1 MTGGL
6 TGAMLREHRWSYAGL
21 ALVLVAASTVVG
33 SSFILFEAARTTD
46 IDVSGLGANEAAK
59 LIGLAA
65 NGRFISGFMALLGSF
80 VAVLLVSQTMS
91 FVVDG
96 RRQELALLRLAGA
109 SPWQTT
115 GMVLK
120 ESMLLGIVCSI
131 MGALLSLLLAT
142 PYAEIL
148 SRQNNWPQ
156 GFPVTIHATALF
168 WSVAIMTLVSVAG
181 AFTAARRIGRTAPID
196 AVRSVTPIR
205 RTMPLMRWVLAGV
218 GLSAI
223 IVFLLPPPQ
232 TLNYQITTAGVG
244 AGAVLF
250 VSAVAP
256 VIVPAIAR
264 LFGGAVTPIAPGAG
278 LVAREHMVH
287 AARRTAALATPMIV
301 LLGLGSVFGM
311 MAQTG
316 RSELALGID
325 ALTNNDVV
333 VEFTTQGPDPDVLQ
347 SVVEH
352 PEVQAVTRVQRADD
366 WAWNEPDMPPDDYPQ
381 LMGINPDTFTHFV
394 PAKFESGGIDDVS
407 GTDVAVVSGVGDIG
421 DTFDLE
427 APDGTPVTVRIAAVV
442 ESTSFTYGTFLVDLD
457 GLALDAGATTDT
469 WLIESASGV
478 SLSSLAASL
487 EDIAPSG
494 HAFTHRAW
502 VEQSV
507 RRSVASQQAAIL
519 TIVGGAAILALFSLV
534 QSTLASVRG
543 RRNELELLTTLG
555 AHRRSV
561 VGSIIVESGIVAV
574 TASILAAA
582 VTGLVYTR
590 MATALDAINP
600 GLSPIIPIELLTF
613 ILAGCVAVSIISAA
627 MGASLALNRNRT
639 GTDARIG
646 DART

>member
-6 TGAMLREHRWSYAGL
+6 TWAMLREHRWSYAGL
-21 ALVLVAASTVVG
+21 ALVLVAGSTVVG
-33 SSFILFEAARTTD
+33 SSFVLFEAARTTD

-59 LIGLAA
+59 LIGLAE
-65 NGRFISGFMALLGSF
+65 NGRFISSFMAILGSF
-80 VAVLLVSQTMS
+80 VAVLLVSQTMN

-96 RRQELALLRLAGA
+96 RRRELALLRLAGA
-109 SPWQTT
+109 SPAQTT

-142 PYAEIL
+142 PYADML

-156 GFPVTIHATALF
+156 GFPVTVHVTALF
-168 WSVAIMTLVSVAG
+168 WCVVVMTLVSVAG

-196 AVRSVTPIR
+196 AVRAVTPIR

-218 GLSAI
+218 GLTAI
-223 IVFLLPPPQ
+223 VVFLLLPPQ
-232 TLNYQITTAGVG
+232 NLNYQITTAGVG

-264 LFGGAVTPIAPGAG
+264 LFGGVITLIAPGAG
-278 LVAREHMVH
+278 LVAKEHTVH
-287 AARRTAALATPMIV
+287 DARRTAALATPIII

-316 RSELALGID
+316 RSELALGLD
-325 ALTNNDVV
+325 ALTHTDVV
-333 VEFTTQGPDPDVLQ
+333 VEFTTHGPNPDVLQ
-347 SVVEH
+347 SVVEL
-352 PEVQAVTRVQRADD
+352 PDVQAVTKVQRAGD
-366 WAWNEPDMPPDDYPQ
+366 WAWNEPDMPADDYPQ

-394 PAKFESGGIDDVS
+394 PAKFESGGIDDVT
-407 GTDVAVVSGVGDIG
+407 GTDVAVLTGVGEIG

-427 APDGTPVTVRIAAVV
+427 APDGTLVTVHIVAVV
-442 ESTSFTYGTFLVDLD
+442 ESTSFTYGTFLVDLN
-457 GLALDAGATTDT
+457 GLTLDAGATADT
-469 WLIESASGV
+469 WLIESASGASV
-478 SLSSLAASL
+478 SSLVTTL

-507 RRSVASQQAAIL
+507 ARSVASQQAAIL
-519 TIVGGAAILALFSLV
+519 TIVGGAAILALFSLA

-543 RRNELELLTTLG
+543 RRNELELLIKLG
-555 AHRRSV
+555 ARQRSV
-561 VGSIIVESGIVAV
+561 VGSIVVESGIVAV
-574 TASILAAA
+574 TASILAIA

-590 MATALDAINP
+590 MATALHALNA
-600 GLSPIIPIELLTF
+600 GLSPIIPIEILTF

-627 MGASLALNRNRT
+627 MGASLALNRIRT
-639 GTDARIG
+639 LR
-646 DART
+646 